1 MLRVKKGTSENT
13 RMNARN
19 VEGQES
25 PKERCR
31 QELGDILGDNFM
43 QTKVEQC
50 SRIEW
55 STLSL
60 KRRQV
65 VNIYLL
71 NCTNWSSLEVNIMV
85 GMETR

>member
-1 MLRVKKGTSENT
+1 
-13 RMNARN
+13 MNARN
-19 VEGQES
+19 VEGQER

-31 QELGDILGDNFM
+31 QRIGRNFRRLFHSK
-43 QTKVEQC
+43 QSTEVC

-71 NCTNWSSLEVNIMV
+71 NCTNWSSLEVIMV